1 MPIKNISQIEV
12 INIDD
17 TLRLRKFDYKYD
29 FALQW
34 YQDEELVRLVDGPD
48 SEIYTLTK
56 LKRMYEYLNNKG
68 ELYFIEIKEGEDF
81 VPIGDV
87 TIWEDDIPI
96 VIGNKKYQGQ
106 GIGKKVIAALIERGR
121 ELGFQTMKVREIYS
135 YNISSQKL
143 FKSMGFIESGQTP
156 LGRSYCLQI
165 D

>member
-1 MPIKNISQIEV
+1 MPIKNISQNEV

>member
-48 SEIYTLTK
+48 SEIYTLAK

-87 TIWEDDIPI
+87 TIWEDDMPI

-106 GIGKKVIAALIERGR
+106 GIGKKVIASLIERGR
-121 ELGFQTMKVREIYS
+121 ELGFQRMNVREIYS

-143 FKSMGFIESGQTP
+143 FKSMGFIERGQTP

>member
-1 MPIKNISQIEV
+1 
-12 INIDD
+12 
-17 TLRLRKFDYKYD
+17 
-29 FALQW
+29 
-34 YQDEELVRLVDGPD
+34 
-48 SEIYTLTK
+48 
-56 LKRMYEYLNNKG
+56 MYEYLNNKG

>member
-1 MPIKNISQIEV
+1 MLIKNISQIEV

-34 YQDEELVRLVDGPD
+34 YQDEELVRLVDGPY

-106 GIGKKVIAALIERGR
+106 GIGKKVIAALIERGG

>member
-1 MPIKNISQIEV
+1 MLIKNISQIEV

-34 YQDEELVRLVDGPD
+34 YQDEELVRLVDGPY

>member
-1 MPIKNISQIEV
+1 MLIKNISQIEV